1 MVWRKILTYGAEED
15 TYTYMFVDS
24 NERLALEAH
33 ARVSVEKALARLEA
47 ENAKLR
53 DQVHFF
59 LNFFLPFVF

>member
-1 MVWRKILTYGAEED
+1 
-15 TYTYMFVDS
+15 MFVDS